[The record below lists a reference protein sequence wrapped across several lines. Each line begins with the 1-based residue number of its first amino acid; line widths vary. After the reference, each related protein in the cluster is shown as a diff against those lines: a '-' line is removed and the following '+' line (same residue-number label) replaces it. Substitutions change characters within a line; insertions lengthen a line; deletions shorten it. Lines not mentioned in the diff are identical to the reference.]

1 MGFERKAEKLIEIPD
16 ICLVETLS
24 CVKSYRFELFIS
36 VWDIHYIASE
46 LHRDNRQRGT
56 MRAHRVYSALLI
68 TGVFG
73 TESSVGVESGHER
86 NTQAF
91 VPGCRMS

>member
-1 MGFERKAEKLIEIPD
+1 M
-16 ICLVETLS
+16 
-24 CVKSYRFELFIS
+24 
-36 VWDIHYIASE
+36 ASE
-46 LHRDNRQRGT
+46 LHCDNRQRGT

-91 VPGCRMS
+91 VPGCSMS